1 MDKTTFEQSIYRN
14 WATHFGQA
22 AEITSRPGTTL
33 IREEKY
39 RGDKDVAL
47 WFIGKHTFA
56 QFDPDLTDMIQ
67 GALAQFPADQS
78 LTADALAAILGP
90 KQIASRDRGRMLYLH
105 PDALPA
111 YAPPAPYIVRPL
123 TLADAGAL
131 LALKGF
137 MTAEEVDEGYVEV
150 NHQIAFGCFDGKKLV
165 AAASGYELAGF
176 MDIGVLTHS
185 AFRRRGLGKA
195 VVGALCAWA
204 IQNGYIAQ
212 YRHDL
217 TNINSANV
225 AQSLNFSQFGEE
237 ETLRMK

>member
-1 MDKTTFEQSIYRN
+1 MDKTSFEQNIYRN
-14 WATHFGQA
+14 WAAHFGQA
-22 AEITSRPGTTL
+22 AEITSQPGTTL

-39 RGDKDVAL
+39 RGDQDVAL
-47 WFIGKHTFA
+47 WYIGKHTFA
-56 QFDPDLTDMIQ
+56 QFDPDLTNMVE

-78 LTADALAAILGP
+78 LTADALAVILGS
-90 KQIASRDRGRMLYLH
+90 KQIASRDKGRMLYLY
-105 PDALPA
+105 PGDLPA
-111 YAPPAPYIVRPL
+111 YMPPAPYVLRPL

-137 MTAEEVDEGYVEV
+137 LTAEEVEDGYVEV
-150 NHQIAFGCFDGKKLV
+150 NHQIAFGCFDGNKLV

-185 AFRRRGLGKA
+185 AFRRQGLGKA
-195 VVGALCAWA
+195 VVGALSAWA

-217 TNINSANV
+217 TNINSASV
-225 AQSLNFSQFGEE
+225 ANSLNFSLFGEE
-237 ETLRMK
+237 ETLWIK